1 MPITAYVGERTI
13 RAGEYRAERDN
24 PLTCPECNDPMHY
37 RPRTSEPRRIAH
49 FAHNPRPAD
58 QPRTCAL
65 ALMTVEHL
73 NAIETLLKSAPGVFG
88 VRCGKAEH
96 RVADGKRRADVFFP
110 GDGARYPVVF
120 EAQFSAIKFAWS
132 ATDPYTIEGRTDDYH
147 EAGVHVVWCL
157 PAKRR
162 NLIASIKRA
171 YGCYGLLSDDGTEV
185 EFVNTKALFLNQDPV
200 TWLAERTA
208 WLDAQEAK
216 RAEEQYQ
223 AEAARRAQIEHN
235 LREYEAQQ
243 REIRER
249 EIQRLIAERQQDSE
263 RFRIEDA
270 ASVAAWERLKHAD
283 AFRDALNALHRTYD
297 TPTPTAAI
305 AEPVSPLE
313 AAAHKAWKSGGSMG
327 LGLWLAKTIR
337 EREGRSYTV
346 ADYERWCERMRQI
359 EAARPRITCACCG
372 RYDRQHDTR
381 LVLCDNCGSNLAA
394 ARAFVVTM
402 VLKTEAYLQQRQEC
416 ALSAIARLDETR
428 RGWWVTFEEAQATD
442 RPRADAAIAKA
453 YQGDP
458 DPFFATL
465 RTWLIYQEVA
475 NVYTA
480 RQRWAAQMEEV
491 LQ

>member
-1 MPITAYVGERTI
+1 MPITAHVGERTI

-73 NAIETLLKSAPGVFG
+73 NAIETLLKSAPGAFG

-216 RAEEQYQ
+216 RAAEREQADQ
-223 AEAARRAQIEHN
+223 ERQRQIEADAARIWEGWQQESIAY
-235 LREYEAQQ
+235 REA
-243 REIRER
+243 R
-249 EIQRLIAERQQDSE
+249 
-263 RFRIEDA
+263 
-270 ASVAAWERLKHAD
+270 
-283 AFRDALNALHRTYD
+283 AFRDALTALHREFD

-305 AEPVSPLE
+305 AEPVSTIE

-381 LVLCDNCGSNLAA
+381 LVLCDNCGSDLAA